1 MKQER
6 LICGLPKGELE
17 KDVLSFIQSIGVN
30 VSASERNYFIQ
41 SDNFPVDFVLI
52 RASDIPR
59 FVQDEA
65 SSLKFGITG
74 SDIIWESG
82 MGKDSGEEVPIYE
95 LNPDAKTSS
104 LYVGVTQRFKRY
116 LQKTGVEI
124 KDLQGSRVATKLL
137 RIAGE
142 YFTEKGVET
151 KLLFVPG
158 ADEAMQ
164 YLFPDCNA
172 ILGVI
177 SSGKTAAANN
187 IDILDIFYNV
197 TTRFITNPGKMTPQ
211 DLTILN
217 DFREKIAV
225 ARERK
230 RIL

>member
-1 MKQER
+1 
-6 LICGLPKGELE
+6 
-17 KDVLSFIQSIGVN
+17 
-30 VSASERNYFIQ
+30 
-41 SDNFPVDFVLI
+41 
-52 RASDIPR
+52 
-59 FVQDEA
+59 
-65 SSLKFGITG
+65 
-74 SDIIWESG
+74 
-82 MGKDSGEEVPIYE
+82 
-95 LNPDAKTSS
+95 
-104 LYVGVTQRFKRY
+104 
-116 LQKTGVEI
+116 VEI
-124 KDLQGSRVATKLL
+124 QDLQSSRVATKLP

-142 YFTEKGVET
+142 YFTEKGLET

-177 SSGKTAAANN
+177 SSGITAAINN

-197 TTRFITNPGKMTPQ
+197 TTRFITNPGKMTLE
-211 DLTILN
+211 DITILN